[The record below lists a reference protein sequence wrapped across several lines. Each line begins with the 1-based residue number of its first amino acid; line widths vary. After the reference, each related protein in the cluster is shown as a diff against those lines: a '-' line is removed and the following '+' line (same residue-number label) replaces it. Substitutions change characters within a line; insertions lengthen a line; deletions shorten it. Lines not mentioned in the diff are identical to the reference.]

1 MLRDE
6 IVKLVQECVAIMK
19 EQKDYD
25 FEILNIDDGEKHE
38 KEENKTVF
46 HIDLSW
52 SDKEHRGRHPFQLV
66 KIVSNAFAEEDRIEK
81 GKGLL
86 KEMNKATNDFKAG
99 KEYEPTYMEKLRNI
113 FKLTGMLGGN
123 GEWYF

>member
-6 IVKLVQECVAIMK
+6 VVKLVQDCLAIMK

-25 FEILNIDDGEKHE
+25 FEILNIDDGEKYE
-38 KEENKTVF
+38 KEEDKTVF

-52 SDKEHRGRHPFQLV
+52 SCKEDQNQHPFQLI
-66 KIVSNAFAEEDRIEK
+66 KIVSNNLTEEDRIEK

-86 KEMNKATNDFKAG
+86 KEMNKAANDFKAG
-99 KEYEPTYMEKLRNI
+99 REYEPTYMEKLRDM
-113 FKLTGMLGGN
+113 FKLMNYFDGN
-123 GEWYF
+123 GSWYM

>member
-6 IVKLVQECVAIMK
+6 IVKLVQDCIAIMK

-25 FEILNIDDGEKHE
+25 FEILCIDDGEKYE
-38 KEENKTVF
+38 KEEDKTVF

-52 SDKEHRGRHPFQLV
+52 SDKEHPGQHSFQLI
-66 KIVSNAFAEEDRIEK
+66 KIVSNNLTEEDRIEK

-86 KEMNKATNDFKAG
+86 KEMNKAANDFKAG
-99 KEYEPTYMEKLRNI
+99 KEYEPTYMEKLRDM
-113 FKLTGMLGGN
+113 FKLMNYFGGN
-123 GEWYF
+123 GSWYM

>member
-25 FEILNIDDGEKHE
+25 FEILCIDDGEKYE
-38 KEENKTVF
+38 NDKNKTVF

-52 SDKEHRGRHPFQLV
+52 SSKEDPSQHPFKLI
-66 KIVSNAFAEEDRIEK
+66 KIVSNNLTEEDRIEK
-81 GKGLL
+81 GKSLL
-86 KEMNKATNDFKAG
+86 KEMNKAANDFKAG
-99 KEYEPTYMEKLRNI
+99 KEYEPTCMEKLRNI